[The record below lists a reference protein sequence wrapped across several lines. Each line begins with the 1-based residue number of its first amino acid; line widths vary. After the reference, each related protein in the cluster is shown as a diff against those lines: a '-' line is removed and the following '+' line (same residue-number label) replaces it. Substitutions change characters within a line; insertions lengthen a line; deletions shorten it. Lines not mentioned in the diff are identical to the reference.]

1 MNISVDVRAK
11 EIALSSTVWKR
22 DIWARN
28 RDATACT
35 WSPNSATG
43 VLPRNGKRITDICY
57 TQDRQGGRNEQIRG
71 LQHRRK

>member
-28 RDATACT
+28 RDSDRLHLVSEQRNRGATKKWQT
-35 WSPNSATG
+35 HNRHLLHTG
-43 VLPRNGKRITDICY
+43 PP
-57 TQDRQGGRNEQIRG
+57 GRA
-71 LQHRRK
+71 